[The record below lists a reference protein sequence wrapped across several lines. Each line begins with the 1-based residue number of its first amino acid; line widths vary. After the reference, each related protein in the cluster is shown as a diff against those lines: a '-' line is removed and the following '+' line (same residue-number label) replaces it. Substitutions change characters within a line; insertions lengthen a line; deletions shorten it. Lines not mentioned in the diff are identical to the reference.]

1 MRSVSTKKNKSWLTM
16 LYNYEKKA
24 KIWKITL
31 YSCLQ
36 AISSGPLFKDD
47 PPKYSEIQHWKQFW
61 VVAEFKIDIEPT
73 EKRRRSFQGQTWA
86 WNICDKY
93 SPVTFI
99 DQHCQISAVLGEIK
113 RYFDWHRKKLLLC
126 VLQNQIPV
134 FLHPSH
140 QWPRCC
146 TSLSFWSILKNVSII
161 QHSTFKSILKQHSY
175 HHIPFF
181 IPTEGKY

>member
-1 MRSVSTKKNKSWLTM
+1 M

-73 EKRRRSFQGQTWA
+73 EKRRSFQGQTWA

-175 HHIPFF
+175 HHINIPFF

>member
-1 MRSVSTKKNKSWLTM
+1 M

-73 EKRRRSFQGQTWA
+73 EKRRSFQGQTWA

-113 RYFDWHRKKLLLC
+113 RYFDWHIKKLLFC
-126 VLQNQIPV
+126 VLQKSNSSLPPSFPPMAKV
-134 FLHPSH
+134 LH
-140 QWPRCC
+140 Q
-146 TSLSFWSILKNVSII
+146 LVVLI
-161 QHSTFKSILKQHSY
+161 HSKKRFNHPTF
-175 HHIPFF
+175 HI
-181 IPTEGKY
+181 